1 MGLQERLFK
10 DMKSAMKSGDK
21 VTLETLRMLRSQI
34 KNASISKGGDLSD
47 DDVTG
52 VLSKEA
58 KRRKESIDL
67 YTEGNRKDLVQQ
79 ETKELEIITSYLPEM
94 MSKEE
99 LLKMVDRTIRETGAE
114 SIKDMGKVMGAVMP
128 QIKGR
133 ADGKAVQ
140 EIVRGRLS

>member
-1 MGLQERLFK
+1 MGLQERLFE

-34 KNASISKGGDLSD
+34 KNTSISKGEDLSES
-47 DDVTG
+47 DVIG

-67 YTEGNRKDLVQQ
+67 YTEGNRQDLVQQ
-79 ETKELEIITSYLPEM
+79 ETKELEIITSYLPEL
-94 MSKEE
+94 MSEAE
-99 LLKMVDRTIRETGAE
+99 LLEIVDRTIKETGAE
-114 SIKDMGKVMGAVMP
+114 SLKDMGKVMGAVMP
-128 QIKGR
+128 RIKGR

>member
-1 MGLQERLFK
+1 MGLQERLFE